1 MVSVCTTTMH
11 ASVKFNDMDPEA
23 ESHGEPQEQKGEK
36 SQGGETMLCCKSLA
50 QMRLMTVDLGALLTR
65 AR

>member
-1 MVSVCTTTMH
+1 MVSVCTTTNY

-36 SQGGETMLCCKSLA
+36 SRGGETMLC
-50 QMRLMTVDLGALLTR
+50 
-65 AR
+65 